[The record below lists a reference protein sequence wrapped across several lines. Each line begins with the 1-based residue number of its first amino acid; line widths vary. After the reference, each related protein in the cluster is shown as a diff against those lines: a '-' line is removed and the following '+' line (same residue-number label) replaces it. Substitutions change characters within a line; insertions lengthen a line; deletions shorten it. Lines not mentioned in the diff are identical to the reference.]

1 MDGKPPKFVF
11 DLYKWKISRSGE
23 QKADLIH
30 LLTLINPCPV
40 STLKSVHTPRSL
52 EYKNSVFEDTTTAKY

>member
-23 QKADLIH
+23 QKADLTH

-52 EYKNSVFEDTTTAKY
+52 E